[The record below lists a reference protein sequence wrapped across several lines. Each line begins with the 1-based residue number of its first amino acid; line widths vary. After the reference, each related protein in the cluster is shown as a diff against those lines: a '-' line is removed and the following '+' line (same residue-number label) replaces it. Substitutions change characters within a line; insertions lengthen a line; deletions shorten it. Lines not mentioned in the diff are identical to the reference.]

1 MQYLN
6 PFKLFKVDSKEV
18 DDKSIELIR
27 NQIENEYNQ
36 YSKYDYI
43 TYNGTK
49 LQIQE
54 LKFCL
59 NELLDEAIREYHIQI
74 LKDTELYNFI
84 EFGHPDI
91 LKNRKELNGNPDYID
106 FVVPYFA
113 NQISEIL
120 LQGIKTEDQQLVDL
134 VLDFKLPLLEIH
146 ENLYFENT
154 ADYLK
159 NYTVDFDIEDDNSR
173 WRVMSER
180 EIISTISDRLI
191 KIINTLP
198 NYFDDSR
205 NQMALELKEFSEE
218 LSAKFGR
225 ADASLAI
232 LKQAL
237 KLKISAEVKNEI
249 RSLNKQISPGL
260 NKLPLFLIIG
270 MSVVALL
277 FLLKWVENSFF

>member
-6 PFKLFKVDSKEV
+6 PFKLFNLDSKQV
-18 DDKSIELIR
+18 DNKSIEQIR
-27 NQIENEYNQ
+27 NQIENEYNRF
-36 YSKYDYI
+36 SKYDYV

-59 NELLDEAIREYHIQI
+59 NELIDESSREHHIQV

-91 LKNRKELNGNPDYID
+91 LKNRKELSGNPDYID
-106 FVVPYFA
+106 FIVPYFA
-113 NQISEIL
+113 HQVSEIL

-134 VLDFKLPLLEIH
+134 VLDFKLPFLELH
-146 ENLYFENT
+146 ENLYFEDT
-154 ADYLK
+154 AEYIK
-159 NYTVDFDIEDDNSR
+159 NYTVDFDIEDDDSR

-198 NYFDDSR
+198 DYFNESR
-205 NQMALELKEFSEE
+205 NQMAIELKDFSEQ

-225 ADASLAI
+225 ADASQAI
-232 LKQAL
+232 LKQAA
-237 KLKISAEVKNEI
+237 KLKISVDVKNEI

-260 NKLPLFLIIG
+260 HKLPLFLIIG

>member
-36 YSKYDYI
+36 YSKYDYV

-106 FVVPYFA
+106 FVVPYFT

-159 NYTVDFDIEDDNSR
+159 NYNVDFDIEDDDSR

-260 NKLPLFLIIG
+260 HKLPLFLIIG